1 MAEMKFYIF
10 KQLPDPDNNDELTD
24 YPMCWDKAAV
34 QFDTEE
40 SAQRFLDS
48 CKENSDPNSEFYK
61 DAFIKECIFFYD
73 GGHINCEDKTII
85 MDDISGELLLVEAD

>member
-10 KQLPDPDNNDELTD
+10 KQLPDPDNGELTD

-40 SAQRFLDS
+40 NAQRFLDT
-48 CKENSDPNSEFYK
+48 CKENSDPDSDFYK

-73 GGHINCEDKTII
+73 GGYISCENMTII
-85 MDDISGELLLVEAD
+85 IDDISGEQLLVELD